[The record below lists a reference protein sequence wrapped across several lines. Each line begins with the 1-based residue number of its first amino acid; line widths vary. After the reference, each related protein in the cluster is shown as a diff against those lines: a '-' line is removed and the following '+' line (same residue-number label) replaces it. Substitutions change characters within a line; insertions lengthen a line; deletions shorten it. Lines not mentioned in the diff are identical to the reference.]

1 MYRRSLATLAG
12 SLFLVFTLVVGY
24 IYYGILKNPEWL
36 GVQFQKQ
43 VTRYFRSQVEVQQV
57 TADHAGGLVRI
68 LGLRVADKDRRD
80 PFYRGR

>member
-57 TADHAGGLVRI
+57 
-68 LGLRVADKDRRD
+68 
-80 PFYRGR
+80 